1 MKMKV
6 VFFDKNLKKSSK
18 DLPKNFVVSK
28 LVPDLVSQYVYI
40 YLFNQRQGTSSTKTR
55 AEVRG
60 GGKKPWRQKG
70 TGRARHGSI
79 RSPIWVGGGV
89 SHGPKPYKKRLKMP
103 KKMKSLVFRMV
114 LTKKAQDN
122 NVLVVD
128 FANLKKTKD
137 SQKILSKVL
146 GDVLGKKRVLVVHEN
161 EEAIYKNVKNIPK
174 VEPISLS
181 ELNSFHL
188 LKAYNIIFTPKSL
201 EELSKR
207 YK

>member
-1 MKMKV
+1 MKV